1 MYSEPESLPI
11 GQKVATMIGA
21 LLGLFLA
28 ALDQTIVATAGP
40 FIQKDLS
47 IEPGLYVWITTAYL
61 VASTVLVP
69 IYGKLSDIYGRRR
82 VLLVAIGIFLAGSL
96 ACGVSQSA
104 AQLIAFRA
112 VQGIGS
118 AGLFTSAFAI
128 VADLF
133 PPAERGKWQG
143 IFGAAWGVSSVVGPL
158 LGGVLTQHLSW
169 HWTFFVNLPIGAVAV
184 GLIVSKMPP
193 LRRVHEKRPS
203 LDVLGAAAL
212 AMATLPLLLAL
223 SLGHAEGASAN
234 GWPWMSWQIMA
245 LFATSAVG
253 IVAFIVVEKR
263 VSNPILDFKLFRIK
277 TFAVGSL
284 ATFVVGSAFLGA
296 IVFLPLFM
304 VNVVGLSATS
314 SGLTTTPLTF
324 GIVAA
329 NVLSGQLVSKLGSY
343 KGLLIGSLIVQ
354 VASFALLAVTLS
366 TAETQLSMSLKMVL
380 LGIVLGPSIPLFT
393 LAIQT
398 SVPVQQIGV
407 ATAAATFFR
416 QMGTTIGIA
425 IIGTIF
431 ATSFAGTLQRDMPR
445 PEELPPQMREMMQ
458 RGGGGGGGEDT
469 RIAFD
474 AKAIAAKADASID
487 AAPMPDEV
495 KAVAKEN
502 AHAAIAKVH
511 GAFKQAFTRSLVNVF
526 WISLAIAAIGLLITM
541 FLPALPLRAGPPGQR
556 PPAID

>member
-1 MYSEPESLPI
+1 MSSEPESLPMS
-11 GQKVATMIGA
+11 QKVATMVGA

-47 IEPGLYVWITTAYL
+47 IEPGMYVWITTAYL

-82 VLLVAIGIFLAGSL
+82 VLLAAIGIFLAGSL

-118 AGLFTSAFAI
+118 AGLFTSAFAV

-143 IFGAAWGVSSVVGPL
+143 IFGAAWGVSSVIGPL
-158 LGGVLTQHLSW
+158 LGGVLTQNLSW

-184 GLIVSKMPP
+184 ALIVSKMPP
-193 LRRVHEKRPS
+193 LRRVHATRPA
-203 LDVLGAAAL
+203 LDVAGAGAL
-212 AMATLPLLLAL
+212 ALATLPLLLAL
-223 SLGHAEGASAN
+223 SLGHAEGTSSN
-234 GWPWMSWQIMA
+234 GWPWLSWQIMA
-245 LFATSAVG
+245 LFATSLVG
-253 IVAFIVVEKR
+253 IGTFVVVEKR
-263 VSNPILDFKLFRIK
+263 ASNPILDFQLFRIK
-277 TFAVGSL
+277 TFTVGSL
-284 ATFVVGSAFLGA
+284 AAFVVGGAFLGG

-329 NVLSGQLVSKLGSY
+329 NIASGQLVSRLGSY
-343 KGLLIGSLIVQ
+343 KGLLLGSLVIQ
-354 VASFALLAVTLS
+354 VAAFALLAMTLS
-366 TAETQLSMSLKMVL
+366 TSETQLSMSLKMVL
-380 LGIVLGPSIPLFT
+380 LGIGLGPAIPLFT

-416 QMGTTIGIA
+416 QMGTTIGLA

-431 ATSFAGTLQRDMPR
+431 ATSFAGALEREMPKA
-445 PEELPPQMREMMQ
+445 EALPPQMAEMMQ
-458 RGGGGGGGEDT
+458 HHGGEDT
-469 RIAFD
+469 RVGFD
-474 AKAIAAKADASID
+474 AKAIEARADATID
-487 AAPMPDEV
+487 AAAMPE
-495 KAVAKEN
+495 AAKVEAKRR
-502 AHAAIAKVH
+502 AHAAIESVNM
-511 GAFKQAFTRSLVNVF
+511 AFERAFTASLVNVF
-526 WISLAIAAIGLLITM
+526 WILLVIAGIGLLITV
-541 FLPALPLRAGPPGQR
+541 FLPQLPLRAGPPGHR
-556 PPAID
+556 PAAVE

>member
-380 LGIVLGPSIPLFT
+380 LGIGLGPSIPLFT